1 MRVSQN
7 SFSCQGAGSWSFV
20 VPGQLSW
27 ASVDC
32 CPCSCMTASI
42 IPSRPLQSWKLWEMK
57 SWQTGKKGGDIW
69 SYGEPVS
76 NTSPIIFVC
85 QRVKKKEKIVN
96 IRSVKG
102 VNPVPLRQCS
112 GAQVS
117 NLSCS
122 GGYKRAEYPLAAGR
136 TGFTP
141 GSMESHCNG
150 GGFLGWY
157 FFNKSLSI
165 LMVCLHDLHTLL
177 KRWRENK
184 IAHFLVVFLLCRR
197 KA

>member
-1 MRVSQN
+1 
-7 SFSCQGAGSWSFV
+7 
-20 VPGQLSW
+20 
-27 ASVDC
+27 
-32 CPCSCMTASI
+32 MTASI
-42 IPSRPLQSWKLWEMK
+42 IPSRPLQSWKLREMK
-57 SWQTGKKGGDIW
+57 SWRTGKKGGDIW

-85 QRVKKKEKIVN
+85 QRVKKEEKILN

-102 VNPVPLRQCS
+102 VNLVPLRQCS

-122 GGYKRAEYPLAAGR
+122 GGTTERRIHWLRGGQVSPLEVWKTTAMLVD
-136 TGFTP
+136 F
-141 GSMESHCNG
+141 
-150 GGFLGWY
+150 FGWY

-184 IAHFLVVFLLCRR
+184 IVHFLDVFLGRSESLKRNAFNILFR
-197 KA
+197 I

>member
-32 CPCSCMTASI
+32 CPCRCMTASI

-57 SWQTGKKGGDIW
+57 SWQTGGKKGGDIW

-76 NTSPIIFVC
+76 NMSPIIFVC

-102 VNPVPLRQCS
+102 VNPVPLRRCS

-122 GGYKRAEYPLAAGR
+122 GGVQESRGSIGCGVDRFHPWKYGKPLQWWWIFR
-136 TGFTP
+136 LI
-141 GSMESHCNG
+141 
-150 GGFLGWY
+150 FL
-157 FFNKSLSI
+157 
-165 LMVCLHDLHTLL
+165 
-177 KRWRENK
+177 
-184 IAHFLVVFLLCRR
+184 
-197 KA
+197 